1 MFFTYWTIGSPPFDF
16 PIPANTVSAW
26 HSAGHS
32 LAVSGAEAVEAA
44 LEAHGPW
51 AAHLF
56 RSIRIPA
63 CRSDLA
69 RLVLLHRHGGI
80 YVDAH
85 CAPGAALALARLMEW
100 QRRHALIL
108 FDESLNLPAYR
119 NTCIINGV
127 MAGQAGSRVLDN
139 LIKQA
144 LRRLKR
150 HYQSERQA
158 AGRHLRYNIYMLT
171 GPWMIWHALY
181 RRSDVGGAD
190 LAPHAKDVAIWPF
203 EPEESKRAVI
213 ISQFNDYKR
222 AGAHW
227 SERQTLEPLF
237 DRSDA
242 SALS

>member
-16 PIPANTVSAW
+16 KIPASTLSAW

-32 LAVSGAEAVEAA
+32 LAVYGDEAVEVA
-44 LEAHGPW
+44 LEAHGLW
-51 AAHLF
+51 AVNLF
-56 RSIRIPA
+56 RRIRIPA

-69 RLVLLHRHGGI
+69 RLVLLHRHGGV

-85 CAPGAALALARLMEW
+85 CAPGAALAMARLRDW
-100 QRRHALIL
+100 QRRHALVL

-127 MAGQAGSRVLDN
+127 MAGQPGSRVLDN

-150 HYQSERQA
+150 HYQAEQQA
-158 AGRHLRYNIYMLT
+158 AGRHLPYNIYKLT

-181 RRSDVGGAD
+181 RRSDAGGAE
-190 LAPHAKDVAIWPF
+190 LAPHANGVAIWPF
-203 EPEESKRAVI
+203 EPEESKRAVN
-213 ISQFNDYKR
+213 ISQFTEYKR

-227 SERQTLEPLF
+227 SERQMSEPLF
-237 DRSDA
+237 DLLGA
-242 SALS
+242 